1 MADVIPVAPPLDR
14 VDPRPARARRLAFYV
29 VLTAAL
35 LLLAAPMAP
44 FLVIPV
50 AWPFMAEELGAHRF
64 HDIGV
69 ATMLWL
75 MIVGLFMQLRN
86 ARQQIAAMQQVLLV
100 IVTMLVL
107 TALSRPATLATPDP
121 LLLFFGLAIAVAA
134 LHPCRADSA
143 RLRLRADPFVAGVA
157 LLAAGPVF
165 AYARGQLRLDHS
177 ALPLA
182 AHGGHWTAMAILT
195 VALLLLS
202 LLGATRPTGWRVPV
216 WSAGATALLFGIAS
230 AALPHMPSSVGPFW
244 GVLAAAWGISYVVT
258 AEVRFRKTRPGG
270 Q

>member
-1 MADVIPVAPPLDR
+1 MTDVIPVAATLDR
-14 VDPRPARARRLAFYV
+14 VAPRLARARRLAFYV

-35 LLLAAPMAP
+35 LLLAGPMAP

-69 ATMLWL
+69 STMLWL
-75 MIVGLFMQLRN
+75 MIVGLFMQFRH
-86 ARQQIAAMQQVLLV
+86 ARQQIAAMQQGLLV
-100 IVTMLVL
+100 IVTMLAL
-107 TALSRPATLATPDP
+107 TALSRPETLATPSP

-134 LHPCRADSA
+134 LHPARADIA

-165 AYARGQLRLDHS
+165 VYARGQLRLDHS

-195 VALLLLS
+195 VALVLLA
-202 LLGATRPTGWRVPV
+202 LLGSTRPSGWQVPV
-216 WSAGATALLFGIAS
+216 WSAGATALLFGISS
-230 AALPHMPSSVGPFW
+230 AALPHMPSSPGPFW
-244 GVLAAAWGISYVVT
+244 GLLAAVWGISYVAT
-258 AEVRFRKTRPGG
+258 AAVRFRTTRQGG